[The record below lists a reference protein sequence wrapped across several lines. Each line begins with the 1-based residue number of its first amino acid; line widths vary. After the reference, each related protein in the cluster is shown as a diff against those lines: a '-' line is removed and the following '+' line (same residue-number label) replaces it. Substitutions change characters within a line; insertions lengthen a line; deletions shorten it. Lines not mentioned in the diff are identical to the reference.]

1 MSLSRHEQNLAL
13 ATAFVVA
20 FGLLAMKLRDGL
32 DAWGESL
39 SRLEGLRRNRA
50 EARELIDM
58 GPQWKA
64 QYEKVRKEM
73 PVFERDRQVDTYW
86 MSEMDRLA
94 AEHSVSITRRQ
105 VGRETLVGDVYEFS
119 TECQWEAPLDA
130 FAKFLHAMQSAGAM
144 LDVRDLVIRTQERRK
159 GVLRGS
165 FTLYCA
171 YMRGQAEEGESPE
184 SEVQSPKSEESDNP
198 VGADRRAARESES
211 PESPEIPVP
220 ASEISP
226 APPPPPVVS
235 SNAAVSHP
243 GTPRADAEPNHTPA
257 PPPAPETAPPAENQ
271 P

>member
-1 MSLSRHEQNLAL
+1 MSLSRHEQNLAI

-32 DAWGESL
+32 DAWGDSL

-50 EARELIDM
+50 EARELINM

-64 QYEKVRKEM
+64 QYEKVRREM
-73 PVFERDRQVDTYW
+73 PVFEPGRQVDTYW

-105 VGRETLVGDVYEFS
+105 VGRETLVGDVYEFT

-144 LDVRDLVIRTQERRK
+144 LDVRDLVVRTNDRRK
-159 GVLRGS
+159 GFLRGS

-171 YMRGQAEEGESPE
+171 YMRGEAEEASSSESDVPGPESNVPE
-184 SEVQSPKSEESDNP
+184 SEVPSPKSEAPGSAPATE
-198 VGADRRAARESES
+198 
-211 PESPEIPVP
+211 P
-220 ASEISP
+220 AS
-226 APPPPPVVS
+226 
-235 SNAAVSHP
+235 
-243 GTPRADAEPNHTPA
+243 
-257 PPPAPETAPPAENQ
+257 PAENQ

>member
-1 MSLSRHEQNLAL
+1 MSLSRHEQNLAI

-32 DAWGESL
+32 DAWGDSL

-50 EARELIDM
+50 EARELIEM

-64 QYEKVRKEM
+64 QYEKVRREM
-73 PVFERDRQVDTYW
+73 PVFEPGRQVDTYW

-105 VGRETLVGDVYEFS
+105 VGRETLVGDVYEFT

-144 LDVRDLVIRTQERRK
+144 LDVRDLVVRTNDRRK
-159 GVLRGS
+159 GFLRGS

-171 YMRGQAEEGESPE
+171 YMRGEAEEASSSESDVPGPE
-184 SEVQSPKSEESDNP
+184 SNVPETEVPSPKSEDPGSAPATEPSS
-198 VGADRRAARESES
+198 A
-211 PESPEIPVP
+211 PE
-220 ASEISP
+220 P
-226 APPPPPVVS
+226 AP
-235 SNAAVSHP
+235 
-243 GTPRADAEPNHTPA
+243 T
-257 PPPAPETAPPAENQ
+257 AENQ

>member
-1 MSLSRHEQNLAL
+1 MSLSRHEQNLAV
-13 ATAFVVA
+13 ATVFVVA
-20 FGLLAMKLRDGL
+20 FGLLAMKLRDGR

-50 EARELIDM
+50 EARELIAM
-58 GPQWKA
+58 GPQWRA
-64 QYEKVRKEM
+64 QYDKVRQEM
-73 PVFERDRQVDTYW
+73 PVFEPGRQVDTYW

-105 VGRETLVGDVYEFS
+105 VGRETLVGDVYEFT

-144 LDVRDLVIRTQERRK
+144 LDVRELVIRTQDRKK

-171 YMRGQAEEGESPE
+171 YMRGETENQAAEAPE
-184 SEVQSPKSEESDNP
+184 AREPGQPPAPVPETPAAPDSEKPQAPTPDNP
-198 VGADRRAARESES
+198 ETRTPENPAPQN
-211 PESPEIPVP
+211 PESP
-220 ASEISP
+220 
-226 APPPPPVVS
+226 APE
-235 SNAAVSHP
+235 
-243 GTPRADAEPNHTPA
+243 ADAGKPEQGN
-257 PPPAPETAPPAENQ
+257 PETENQ